1 MLNFNQLFNDSFERA
16 SVHSDEF
23 YEAFYTCFMNKSEV
37 IDAAFSGV
45 DMQRQKKMLKES
57 ILFMISF
64 SSTRVAEEFL
74 LNTAKVHKDRL
85 DLTDEMYAL
94 WMESLMET
102 LQQFDRKFNAKTE
115 LAWRIMLAPGIEF
128 MKFYPKL

>member
-1 MLNFNQLFNDSFERA
+1 MLNFNQLFNDSFERV
-16 SVHSDEF
+16 SYHSDEF
-23 YEAFYTCFMNKSEV
+23 FEAFYTCFMNKSDV
-37 IDAAFSGV
+37 INAAFTGV
-45 DMQRQKKMLKES
+45 DMQRQRKMLKES

-85 DLTDEMYAL
+85 DLTDEMYEL

-102 LQQFDRKFNAKTE
+102 LQQFDRNFNAKTE
-115 LAWRIMLAPGIEF
+115 LAWRIMLSPGIEF
-128 MKFYPKL
+128 MKYYPKL